1 MKVADLM
8 STDLITVEP
17 RQDLGIALAL
27 MYEFDVR
34 SLPVV
39 ELDTGNLVGIVAL
52 ADVRLAID
60 SPFLEVDEQQVI
72 SDLESI
78 LVAEAMSTDL
88 VVVGPNATIAEAAR
102 RMLSHKVNGLPVVQ
116 LGSEGNAFLVGM
128 ITTSDLLRHLVELEG
143 ERKAE
148 G

>member
-39 ELDTGNLVGIVAL
+39 ELDTGDLVGIVSL
-52 ADVRLAID
+52 ADVRLAMD
-60 SPFLEVDEQQVI
+60 SPFLEAEEEQVI

-78 LVAEAMSTDL
+78 LVGEVMSTDL
-88 VVVGPNATIAEAAR
+88 VVVGPTATIGDAAR
-102 RMLSHKVNGLPVVQ
+102 QMLSHKVNGLPVVEA
-116 LGSEGNAFLVGM
+116 GREGYTLLVGM
-128 ITTSDLLRHLVELEG
+128 ITTSDLLRYLAGLEG